1 MPRRIRVLHILNNL
15 NYGGMERVV
24 AQICRRIDPDRFEMH
39 LTALEYLGHFAS
51 EIDGRAEL
59 HLASPMTKWSMVRP
73 SALARDIR
81 RIAPDVVHTH
91 SGSWFKGSLAAR
103 IAGVPLQLYTDHGRQ
118 IPDPWSSRAL
128 DRIASKRTD
137 VVVAVSDKL
146 AQHLSSFVA
155 DAGRIRVVPNGVD
168 TTRYSAQPAG
178 VSLREELGIADDRL
192 IIGSIGRLEVVKG
205 YEVMIAAFAQL
216 LGTWANGTPPVL
228 VLVGDGSQKS
238 ALEQMVREAGIDG
251 SVHFL
256 GWRSDIQRCLASYT
270 IFAMSSHS
278 EGTSV
283 SLLEA
288 MSAGLCPVVTDVG
301 GNTAVLGHALS
312 HRLVPPSDPAALAAA
327 FCDALTGADRRTA
340 DAITA
345 RERVVEDF
353 GLESMVH
360 QYEQIYQSA
369 PVHV

>member
-1 MPRRIRVLHILNNL
+1 MPRRIRVLHIVNNL

-24 AQICRRIDPDRFEMH
+24 AQICRRIDQDRFEMH
-39 LTALEYLGHFAS
+39 LTALEYLGHFAG

-59 HLASPMTKWSMVRP
+59 HLASPMSKWSMVRP
-73 SALARDIR
+73 TALARDIR

-103 IAGVPLQLYTDHGRQ
+103 MAGVPLQLYTDHGRQ
-118 IPDPWSSRAL
+118 IPDPWTHRAL

-146 AQHLSSFVA
+146 AQHLASFVA
-155 DAGRIRVVPNGVD
+155 DASRIRVVPNGVD
-168 TTRYSAQPAG
+168 TTRHSSNPVG
-178 VSLREELGIADDRL
+178 TSLRNELGIADERP

-205 YEVMIAAFAQL
+205 YEVTIAAFAL
-216 LGTWANGTPPVL
+216 LLSTWTNGAPPAL

-238 ALEQMVREAGIDG
+238 TLEQMARDSGIDS

-270 IFAMSSHS
+270 IFEMSSHS

-301 GNTAVLGHALS
+301 GNAAVLGGALR
-312 HRLVPPSDPAALAAA
+312 HRLVPPSDPAALAVA
-327 FCDALTGADRRTA
+327 FSDALSGTERRNA
-340 DAITA
+340 DATAA

-353 GLESMVH
+353 GLESMVR
-360 QYEQIYQSA
+360 QYEEIYQSVT
-369 PVHV
+369 PDV